1 MVSHMCLLF
10 ALWEVKINMDRCNV
24 ELTEGE
30 LIVMKMLVRGDQI
43 PINRNRVLNS
53 LRRKINAITIN
64 RVKSKEV
71 KTDDSLVSH

>member
-1 MVSHMCLLF
+1 
-10 ALWEVKINMDRCNV
+10 MDRCNV